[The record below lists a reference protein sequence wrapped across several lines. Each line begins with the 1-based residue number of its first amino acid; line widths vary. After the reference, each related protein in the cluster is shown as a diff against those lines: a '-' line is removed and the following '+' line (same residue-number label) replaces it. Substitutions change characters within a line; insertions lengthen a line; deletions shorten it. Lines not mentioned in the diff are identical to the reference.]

1 MKKEEVVKGSNI
13 LTQTIEHI
21 LKEYGGTKYQKTTFT
36 AFKTDVEAQF
46 NEAADKASGSL
57 KLQVLAT
64 KRKVL
69 KAKDIVDALTK
80 MTNVMFMFSTEVNEE

>member
-1 MKKEEVVKGSNI
+1 MKKEDIVKGSNV

-36 AFKTDVEAQF
+36 HFKEDVDAQF
-46 NEAADKASGSL
+46 TAAADKATGSL

-80 MTNVMFMFSTEVNEE
+80 MTDIMFMFSTDVEEN